1 MPKQATLADIAKK
14 SKVSVSTVS
23 LVLRDRPGIP
33 DETRQRVIDAANELG
48 YAAKQRAVWSRMPQ
62 PSSKLSKL
70 GLVLKAEHDQPP
82 QANPFYSYVLGGIEE
97 VCRRDHIN
105 LLYATIPV
113 DANNVPVEIPHLL
126 HEDRLDGLLLVGAFV
141 GQELHD
147 ELRAKQ
153 VPVVLVDAYATPH
166 RYDAVLS
173 DNARGAYQAVTYLI
187 ENGHRHI
194 GLVGTHPDSYPSV
207 LQRRTAYERA
217 LQDHGIKKKYLAD
230 CSFETTQV
238 ARATRQLLEKN
249 PQITALFGASDTVA
263 ITALNTAAAMGRR
276 IPQDLSII
284 GFDDID
290 LAQNVSPPLTTMHVD
305 KINMGRLAVQLLADR
320 VQFPDSEKIITLLQ
334 PRLVERQSVMALLR
348 R

>member
-1 MPKQATLADIAKK
+1 VDQ
-14 SKVSVSTVS
+14 
-23 LVLRDRPGIP
+23 
-33 DETRQRVIDAANELG
+33 
-48 YAAKQRAVWSRMPQ
+48 
-62 PSSKLSKL
+62 
-70 GLVLKAEHDQPP
+70 DQPP
-82 QANPFYSYVLGGIEE
+82 QANPFYSYVIGGIEE

-126 HEDRLDGLLLVGAFV
+126 SQDKLDGLLLVGAFV
-141 GQELHD
+141 GEALHQ

-173 DNARGAYQAVTYLI
+173 DNARGAYQAVSYLI

-194 GLVGTHPDSYPSV
+194 GLIGTHPNSYPSV

-217 LQDHGIKKKYLAD
+217 LHEHGIKKKYLAD
-230 CSFETTQV
+230 SSFEPSQV

-263 ITALNTAAAMGRR
+263 ITALTTAASMGRR
-276 IPQDLSII
+276 VPQDLSII

-290 LAQNVSPPLTTMHVD
+290 LAQNVTPPLTTMHVD

-334 PRLVERQSVMALLR
+334 PRLVERRSVMPLSPP
-348 R
+348 

>member
-62 PSSKLSKL
+62 PASKLSKL
-70 GLVLKAEHDQPP
+70 GLVVKAERDQPP
-82 QANPFYSYVLGGIEE
+82 QADPFYSYVVGGIEE

-113 DANNVPVEIPHLL
+113 DSNNVPVEIPHLIQQD
-126 HEDRLDGLLLVGAFV
+126 ELDGLLLVGAFV
-141 GQELHD
+141 GAELHE

-173 DNARGAYQAVTYLI
+173 DNARGAHQAVTYLI
-187 ENGHRHI
+187 ENGHKHI
-194 GLVGTHPDSYPSV
+194 GLVGTLPHAYPSI

-217 LQDHGIKKKYLAD
+217 LMEHGIKKRYFAD
-230 CSFETTQV
+230 SSSDAAQV
-238 ARATRQLLEKN
+238 ARVTKTLLEKN

-263 ITALNTAAAMGRR
+263 ITALNTATAMGRR
-276 IPQDLSII
+276 VPQDLSII
-284 GFDDID
+284 GFDDIE
-290 LAQNVSPPLTTMHVD
+290 LAQNVTPPLTTMHVD
-305 KINMGRLAVQLLADR
+305 KINMGRLAVQLLSDR
-320 VQFPDSEKIITLLQ
+320 VQFPESEKIITLLQ
-334 PRLVERQSVMALLR
+334 PRLVERQSVLALLAQ
-348 R
+348 